1 MSGDL
6 ENPESTALWER
17 VVPEILSGG
26 TTGQEI
32 LYAVF
37 ERGVRFYLAHH
48 MRTEDVE
55 DKVHDTFLAVVNA
68 IRDGQLREP
77 GRMAGFVR
85 TILERQLAGY
95 FTEAQR
101 RQGLSSEDVSQI
113 QPRERLNPEQ
123 EAMRAERRRFAR
135 KILRGLPEVDREIL
149 MRFYLEGQTAEQI
162 CFQLGVSETQFRLRK
177 NRAKQR
183 FGELVREAVRKK
195 PGRQLL
201 LRKSAASGH

>member
-1 MSGDL
+1 MPGDL

-17 VVPEILSGG
+17 VVTEILDGG
-26 TTGQEI
+26 TAGQEV

-55 DKVHDTFLAVVNA
+55 DKVQDTFLAVVNA
-68 IRDGQLREP
+68 IRDGRLREP

-95 FTEAQR
+95 FTETSR
-101 RQGLSSEDVSQI
+101 RLGLSGEDVSQL
-113 QPRERLNPEQ
+113 QPQERLNPEQ

-135 KILRGLPEVDREIL
+135 RILRGLPEVDREIL
-149 MRFYLEGQTAEQI
+149 MRFYLEGHTAEQI
-162 CFQLGVSETQFRLRK
+162 CAHLGVSETQFRLRK
-177 NRAKQR
+177 NRAKER
-183 FGELVREAVRKK
+183 FGELAREAVRKK
-195 PGRQLL
+195 PGRQFL
-201 LRKSAASGH
+201 LRKTAASGH